1 MFHILRWNKWYKSC
15 RFRKYTLQSQCV
27 HPFANVIDFKIEQRV
42 QKWRESDGPLFSVIQ
57 NSGLRKNKT
66 KVKYPGN
73 FQCTPWGQVPVVCT
87 SADSSRER
95 FSASFSGLVH
105 KGHTVVCWT
114 TQWEPWRTF
123 SFSPWQS
130 PLSLRLMW
138 SISFKDWP
146 NLKVTQ
152 HR

>member
-1 MFHILRWNKWYKSC
+1 MEQVVQKLPVQEVHLAVSVCTPFCQCHW
-15 RFRKYTLQSQCV
+15 LQNWTES
-27 HPFANVIDFKIEQRV
+27 E
-42 QKWRESDGPLFSVIQ
+42 KWRESDGPLFSVIQ

-130 PLSLRLMW
+130 PLSLHLMW

-152 HR
+152 HRQASEC